1 MRATIRFFVNQKQ
14 KESFTIPD
22 ANAWLQQFKSFLES
36 HGEIITE
43 AHMIEIE
50 FLDELD
56 VTRRFIRFGSDPS
69 MMVLPIRVE
78 P

>member
-1 MRATIRFFVNQKQ
+1 MRATIRFFVNRKQ
-14 KESFTIPD
+14 KESFTVPD
-22 ANAWLQQFKSFLES
+22 ANAWLHQFKSYLES
-36 HGEIITE
+36 HSEIITE

-50 FLDELD
+50 FLDEPD
-56 VTRRFIRFGSDPS
+56 VTQRFIRFGSDPS